1 MLLRARRFNFPTA
14 DALSTMQR
22 EMENL
27 FGQVL
32 SDSNGNGAASQG
44 WRAPMAVWDD
54 ADKIYVEFEIPGVA
68 KDSLN
73 ITVHK
78 GQLRVSGERKTP
90 DGDRHYWV
98 NDRSYG
104 TFERAINLPDDVDT
118 ENVDARFT
126 DGVLQLVVS
135 KRPEAQPKK
144 IELKD

>member
-14 DALSTMQR
+14 DTLSSMQR

-27 FGQVL
+27 FGHVL
-32 SDSNGNGAASQG
+32 SDTSGNGTASHG

-54 ADKIYVEFEIPGVA
+54 ADKIYVEFELPGVS
-68 KDSLN
+68 KDTID

-78 GQLRVSGERKTP
+78 GQLRVTGERKAP
-90 DGDRHYWV
+90 EGERKYWV
-98 NDRSYG
+98 NDRCYG
-104 TFERAINLPDDVDT
+104 PFDRTLNLPDDVDS
-118 ENVDARFT
+118 ESVDARFT

-144 IELKD
+144 VELKS